1 MDLLAHRDADGN
13 VQTLHGHLHSAG
25 DLSESYE
32 SKFSQISRMA
42 ALLHDVGKI
51 AQQFQTYLVSGNGR
65 RGEIPHARQGAF
77 VVNDLPISNEAEEVA
92 KEILELVIAKHHG
105 ELPDCINEI
114 GDEAFLTGFTE
125 SDKLNPKYAYREI
138 KQGLH
143 ELDLDLQGVFRQAV
157 KDVRDFAE
165 QINSMRLS
173 RDSLH
178 FYSGLLVKYVYSRL
192 IDADR
197 TDTACFE
204 TKEKYHP
211 IRADWLELICRLDE
225 NMKSFDSTSEINKI
239 RQQITE
245 QCRQAGSRKTGIYR
259 LSVRRRQDVGFVE
272 FRTTSC
278 FENREKANHLCDSV
292 LVHYIADRGDIPEYA
307 RSGCRQQYCA
317 GTLFHCRS
325 AEFQ

>member
-1 MDLLAHRDADGN
+1 MLAHRDADGN

-173 RDSLH
+173 
-178 FYSGLLVKYVYSRL
+178 
-192 IDADR
+192 
-197 TDTACFE
+197 
-204 TKEKYHP
+204 
-211 IRADWLELICRLDE
+211 
-225 NMKSFDSTSEINKI
+225 
-239 RQQITE
+239 
-245 QCRQAGSRKTGIYR
+245 
-259 LSVRRRQDVGFVE
+259 
-272 FRTTSC
+272 
-278 FENREKANHLCDSV
+278 
-292 LVHYIADRGDIPEYA
+292 
-307 RSGCRQQYCA
+307 
-317 GTLFHCRS
+317 
-325 AEFQ
+325 

>member
-13 VQTLHGHLHSAG
+13 VQTLHGHLHGAG
-25 DLSESYE
+25 DLAESYE
-32 SKFSQISRMA
+32 SEFSQISRMA

-114 GDEAFLTGFTE
+114 GDETFLTGFTE

-143 ELDLDLQGVFRQAV
+143 ELDLDLQGVFQQAV

-197 TDTACFE
+197 TDTAYFE
-204 TKEKYHP
+204 TKEQYHP
-211 IRADWLELICRLDE
+211 IKADWTELIRRLDE
-225 NMKSFDSTSEINKI
+225 SMKSFDSTSEINKI

-245 QCRQAGSRKTGIYR
+245 QCRQAGEQGDRDLPIVGSD
-259 LSVRRRQDVGFVE
+259 RRR
-272 FRTTSC
+272 
-278 FENREKANHLCDSV
+278 
-292 LVHYIADRGDIPEYA
+292 
-307 RSGCRQQYCA
+307 
-317 GTLFHCRS
+317 
-325 AEFQ
+325 